1 MTRQLAGPAGLA
13 LAALVARRY
22 YLDERSKVEIAGEL
36 GLSRFKIARLLDM
49 ARDSGLVRIEIGHP
63 GLIDVDLAAQIM
75 DRFGLKH
82 AVVVDTPEDH
92 AESLRRHLGQVAAEL
107 LAEVIGPGDV
117 LGVAWS
123 RAVGAM
129 AKALPRLSSVSVVQ
143 LTGAISMPDDDHSS
157 IDVVRDVARA
167 AGGPA
172 YVFYAP
178 FTVPDAAT
186 AHALRQQRDVARAF
200 GQLPRVTK
208 AVVGLGLWAPG
219 PINALRHSPGPR
231 PQNAD
236 SARCVCRGVRRLP
249 RGRRRA
255 RADRPDRAND
265 RHQRRADAR
274 DPGSDHHRLRDGQ
287 GPRRARRAPQR
298 PDHWIGD
305 AQDVRPV
312 TTRSSVSQPRPPHD
326 I

>member
-1 MTRQLAGPAGLA
+1 MTRQLAGPAALA
-13 LAALVARRY
+13 FAALVARRY
-22 YLDERSKVEIAGEL
+22 YLDGRSKVEIAGEL

-82 AVVVDTPEDH
+82 AVVLDIQEDQ
-92 AESLRRHLGQVAAEL
+92 AVSMRRHLGQVAAEL
-107 LAEVIGPGDV
+107 LAEVIAPEDV

-129 AKALPRLSSVSVVQ
+129 ARALPRLSSVPVVQ
-143 LTGAISMPDDDHSS
+143 LTGALSMPDDDHSS

-178 FTVPDAAT
+178 FTVPNAAT
-186 AHALRQQRDVARAF
+186 AHALRHQRDVARAF
-200 GQLPRVTK
+200 DQLPRVTK

-219 PINALRHSPGPR
+219 QSTIYDTAPERDRRTLSRLGVCGEVSGVFLSADGKPVHTDLTERMIGINAE
-231 PQNAD
+231 QM
-236 SARCVCRGVRRLP
+236 
-249 RGRRRA
+249 RA
-255 RADRPDRAND
+255 IPEVTVIAYGAAKVPAA
-265 RHQRRADAR
+265 HAAL
-274 DPGSDHHRLRDGQ
+274 GGGLITGFVTHKTF
-287 GPRRARRAPQR
+287 
-298 PDHWIGD
+298 
-305 AQDVRPV
+305 AQSLLDTP
-312 TTRSSVSQPRPPHD
+312 
-326 I
+326 